1 MNQSVSFSDTVVLFL
16 RNIRPASVTR
26 AVLKKAT
33 SELTNVKE
41 QNTEYG
47 ARSRQVQSYW
57 YLNSGRLG

>member
-47 ARSRQVQSYW
+47 ARSRQVQSY
-57 YLNSGRLG
+57 